1 MNRFKPV
8 NQCDLPAAFYIKYYL
23 KLLVSDFPEMDSV
36 SGGRYP
42 NPVQPGLTRVGWIG
56 TGIMGSAMASR
67 LLSAGYSLTVFSRTP
82 SKTLTLLSAGAT
94 AASSAEAVAASSDV
108 VFTMLSTPSSV
119 RSVILSSLLP
129 SSLPNLV
136 LVDSTTSSPSLAA
149 EISSAAVARSV
160 FSVDAPVSGGD
171 YGARDGTLAVFAGGD
186 PSVVSWLSPLFDV
199 LGRATY
205 MGPAG
210 TGQSA
215 KIANQIAIGGSI
227 LGLSESLAFAEGV
240 GLNLGLFLEAVR
252 GGAAGSKAM
261 EIFGERIVRRELGPG
276 GFAEYMVKDLGM
288 ALDGKVALPGAALCY
303 QLYLAMVANGDS
315 KMGTHALISVI
326 ERINGRNKQRQ
337 HKEEEEKES
346 VE

>member
-1 MNRFKPV
+1 MNRFKPI

-186 PSVVSWLSPLFDV
+186 PSVVSWLSPSSTSSAGPPTWAPLAP
-199 LGRATY
+199 GRARRLRTRS
-205 MGPAG
+205 PSAG
-210 TGQSA
+210 
-215 KIANQIAIGGSI
+215 
-227 LGLSESLAFAEGV
+227 AF
-240 GLNLGLFLEAVR
+240 
-252 GGAAGSKAM
+252 
-261 EIFGERIVRRELGPG
+261 
-276 GFAEYMVKDLGM
+276 
-288 ALDGKVALPGAALCY
+288 
-303 QLYLAMVANGDS
+303 
-315 KMGTHALISVI
+315 
-326 ERINGRNKQRQ
+326 
-337 HKEEEEKES
+337 
-346 VE
+346 